1 MDAGKL
7 VKWIVVIAIVFVAWK
22 YGLPWVKEK
31 TSHTGATQ
39 ASASDSPCISI
50 ADRAAETW
58 GSGIG
63 KFANPPYD
71 LNAWSAFSASVNSQI
86 VATETACGCASESC
100 TKAQGAMHD
109 LKGLVS
115 DLDSSIRSS
124 QPPSGDIVQRQ
135 AAIDAQLDTAR
146 DLVRAGK

>member
-7 VKWIVVIAIVFVAWK
+7 VRWIVVVAVIFVAWK

-31 TSHTGATQ
+31 TSHSSGATQ
-39 ASASDSPCISI
+39 VTTDSSCLSI

-71 LNAWSAFSASVNSQI
+71 MSAWSAFSASVNSQI
-86 VATETACGCASESC
+86 VATEVACGCASESC
-100 TKAQGAMHD
+100 AKVQSAMKD
-109 LKGLVS
+109 LHSLVS
-115 DLDSSIRSS
+115 DLDSAIRSG
-124 QPPSGDIVQRQ
+124 QPPNGDIVQRQ